1 MALLALQNTAAYW
14 AKKNV
19 RCNAIAPGGIYN
31 KQNTNFLKNIK
42 KIIPIG
48 RMAKKN
54 EYNDLILFLCSKA
67 SSYMTGSVIVSDGGR
82 TII

>member
-1 MALLALQNTAAYW
+1 MES
-14 AKKNV
+14 
-19 RCNAIAPGGIYN
+19 IIN
-31 KQNTNFLKNIK
+31 KIQTFLKNIK

-82 TII
+82 TPYERLFIAFYNLKKTYNKLPI

>member
-1 MALLALQNTAAYW
+1 MQ
-14 AKKNV
+14 
-19 RCNAIAPGGIYN
+19 CNSPGGIYN
-31 KQNTNFLKNIK
+31 KQDTNFLKNIK

-54 EYNDLILFLCSKA
+54 EYNDLILFCSKS
-67 SSYMTGSVIVSDGGR
+67 SSYITGSVIVSDGGR